1 MKKNNKKGF
10 TLAELLIVV
19 AIIGVL
25 VAVSIPIFTSQL
37 HKAKDATDLAN
48 IRSKFAELQT
58 SAITDGVK
66 DSELGNGKT
75 TIKLEDGEQITLNN
89 LTYDVAKN
97 ANGDG
102 YVVTWKCE
110 KSGHSGD
117 ATGSFG
123 GTAGS

>member
-1 MKKNNKKGF
+1 MRLGVKLFYN
-10 TLAELLIVV
+10 VV
-19 AIIGVL
+19 PTGVL
-25 VAVSIPIFTSQL
+25 VAVSIPIFTAQL

-66 DSELGNGKT
+66 TAELGTGKN
-75 TIKLEDGEQITLNN
+75 TITLEDGETITLNN
-89 LTYDVAKN
+89 MTYSVAKN

-102 YVVTWKCE
+102 YVVTWNCAA
-110 KSGHSGD
+110 SGHSG
-117 ATGSFG
+117 AASGSFG